1 MWMSPRECKESLSEM
16 GALVIMPTYN
26 NAGTVGEVLADL
38 IKYAQDIL
46 VVDDGCTDLT
56 MDILLTFGFSEIP
69 SGQNCLS
76 FSGKKVLRHPRN
88 LGKGAALRN
97 ALTLAAQA
105 GYSHAVTIDAD
116 GQHFP
121 SDLPVFVAA
130 HREHPDSLLVGA
142 RNLESEN
149 MPGTNTFANR
159 FSNFWY
165 TLETGIR
172 LADTQCGYRLYPL
185 KDCNWRKWY
194 YTSLYE
200 FELEALVFS
209 AWSGTDVRNVPVRV
223 YYPPQE
229 KRVSH
234 FRPLRDFTRISI
246 LNTFLVLISLLF
258 VKPRDFLRK
267 CTWKN
272 ICKFFDDNLIHV
284 KDSNRKLVFS
294 VWVGTFSAFM
304 PFYGY
309 QLVLAVFAAHLLK
322 LNKLVA
328 GAFSAVSIPPAIPF
342 IMYGSYLTGCAILG
356 TDSSLALTDVSFEAL
371 GKVLCEYVLGGMVFA
386 AAASSIFAALSALLL
401 AVFRRR

>member
-1 MWMSPRECKESLSEM
+1 MWMSPRECKESLSGM

-38 IKYAQDIL
+38 IKYAEDIL

-56 MDILLTFGFSEIP
+56 IDILRTFGFSEIP
-69 SGQNCLS
+69 SGQGCLTLK
-76 FSGKKVLRHPRN
+76 GKKVLRHPRN
-88 LGKGAALRN
+88 MGKGAALRN
-97 ALTLAAQA
+97 ALTIASEA
-105 GYSHAVTIDAD
+105 GYSYAVTIDAD
-116 GQHFP
+116 GQHFL
-121 SDLPVFVAA
+121 SDLPVFVTA
-130 HREHPDSLLVGA
+130 HKDYPDSLLVGA

-165 TLETGIR
+165 RLETGIR
-172 LADTQCGYRLYPL
+172 LEDTQCGYRLYPL
-185 KDCNWRKWY
+185 KSCNWTRWY
-194 YTSLYE
+194 YTRLYE
-200 FELEALVFS
+200 FELEAIVFS

-246 LNTFLVLISLLF
+246 LNTFLVLISLLY

-284 KDSNRKLVFS
+284 KDTNRKLVFS
-294 VWVGTFSAFM
+294 VWVGTFAAFM
-304 PFYGY
+304 PF
-309 QLVLAVFAAHLLK
+309 
-322 LNKLVA
+322 
-328 GAFSAVSIPPAIPF
+328 
-342 IMYGSYLTGCAILG
+342 
-356 TDSSLALTDVSFEAL
+356 
-371 GKVLCEYVLGGMVFA
+371 
-386 AAASSIFAALSALLL
+386 
-401 AVFRRR
+401 